1 MIWVVS
7 NQPARFFVTAKTQK
21 LETIQEINVAK
32 LKLPLIIDQ
41 TCSYAHNA
49 VKVIA
54 KYLKSLAKNEFTV
67 SDTLILPELIK
78 NSNKSDE
85 YKDSSCNIP
94 FTFTSIPV
102 EDTITYTINT
112 CSERDRTFLQKVFIQ
127 KTLREL
133 VKGAHFL
140 LLEKKI
146 ISRLFT
152 YMCKIEFD
160 FVVPASLHCINAM

>member
-1 MIWVVS
+1 MMIWVVS

-21 LETIQEINVAK
+21 LETIEEINVAK
-32 LKLPLIIDQ
+32 LKLPLIIYQ

-85 YKDSSCNIP
+85 YEDGSCNIP
-94 FTFTSIPV
+94 FIFTSIPV
-102 EDTITYTINT
+102 EDTINYIINI
-112 CSERDRTFLQKVFIQ
+112 CSERDRTFLQKSLF
-127 KTLREL
+127 
-133 VKGAHFL
+133 
-140 LLEKKI
+140 KKLCV
-146 ISRLFT
+146 S
-152 YMCKIEFD
+152 
-160 FVVPASLHCINAM
+160 